1 MNKIIEQFMKR
12 ARRWPDTPGADI
24 QSVLRHGGMAYANI
38 GTTMLWLIDD
48 YPDELGDTWTDGQP
62 VVCGV
67 PLYYE
72 HYQKQIQ
79 RTLLAT
85 DRDPVSLSEMARVGA
100 IKIQG
105 AKDNKIA
112 VNAQNGSVL
121 VFRKPIIQDFQEYT
135 RNLDMEFYLIPS
147 LRRIYAENLMGEGAI
162 CCALEPRDS
171 ITREE
176 NSDA

>member
-12 ARRWPDTPGADI
+12 SRRWPDTPGADI

-48 YPDELGDTWTDGQP
+48 YSDESEDTWTNGQP

-72 HYQKQIQ
+72 HYQRQIL
-79 RTLLAT
+79 RTLQAA
-85 DRDPVSLSEMARVGA
+85 DRDPVSLSEMARVGG

-105 AKDNKIA
+105 AKDNNIK
-112 VNAQNGSVL
+112 VNAQNGSTL
-121 VFRKPIIQDFQEYT
+121 AFRKPIIQDFQKYT

-147 LRRIYAENLMGEGAI
+147 LRQIYAENLMGEGAI
-162 CCALEPRDS
+162 CCALFQRDS
-171 ITREE
+171 IAREE
-176 NSDA
+176 NSDD